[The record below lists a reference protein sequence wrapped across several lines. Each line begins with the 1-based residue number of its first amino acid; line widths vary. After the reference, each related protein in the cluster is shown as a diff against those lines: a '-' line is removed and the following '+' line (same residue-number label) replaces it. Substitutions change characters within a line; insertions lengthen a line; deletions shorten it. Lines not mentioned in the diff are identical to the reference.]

1 MRISIVTI
9 GTRGDVQP
17 FIALALGLQA
27 AGHQVTIN
35 THGTFRTF
43 VETHGIAFA
52 PLAGDIRAILNDEAG
67 RQLMAEANPLR
78 AIRRLQG
85 LAAPIIRQVT
95 ADILAATY
103 GCDLI
108 LGSTLGYLNAVTA
121 AEVHR
126 VPLILAALQP
136 FTPTSAY
143 PIPLLTAWPAQRP
156 FAGAYHRLSY
166 HATYRTLQL
175 VMAGMGNTARRVL
188 TGLPPLRYADVFGD
202 LIHARR
208 PVIYGFSEHLV
219 PRPHDY
225 AATVAVTGFWFLDQA
240 SGWQPPAD
248 LRDFLAAGPA
258 PVYVGFG
265 SFGDGDPAAMARAVV
280 DGLRQAG
287 RRGLLLA
294 GWQGLQAERPG
305 DDILVIDGAPHDWL
319 FAHMAL
325 VVHHGGA
332 GTAAAALRA
341 GVPQLV
347 VPFSADQPFWADRV
361 QRAGVGGRPL
371 PRRHLRAETLAEA
384 IALTVD
390 NTAIQATVR
399 RLGAAVRHED
409 GVGRAVE
416 VIEGMRG
423 WRDEGMEG

>member
-1 MRISIVTI
+1 MRITIVTI

-17 FIALALGLQA
+17 YIALALGLQA
-27 AGHQVTIN
+27 AGHRVTIN
-35 THGTFRTF
+35 THVTFRTF
-43 VETHGIAFA
+43 VENHGIAFA
-52 PLAGDIRAILNDEAG
+52 PLAGDIRAILQGEAG

-78 AIRRLQG
+78 AIRRLQE

-95 ADILAATY
+95 ADILAATR

-121 AEVHR
+121 AEVHHI
-126 VPLILAALQP
+126 PLILAALQP

-143 PIPLLTAWPAQRP
+143 PIPLFAAWPAQRP
-156 FAGAYHRLSY
+156 FAGAFHRLSY
-166 HATYRTLQL
+166 HATYRALQL
-175 VMAGMGNTARRVL
+175 VMAGMGNQARRAL

-219 PRPHDY
+219 PRPDDY
-225 AATVAVTGFWFLDQA
+225 AANVVATGFWFLDQA
-240 SGWQPPAD
+240 DGWQPPAA
-248 LRDFLAAGPA
+248 LLDFLSAGA
-258 PVYVGFG
+258 TPVYVGFG
-265 SFGDGDPAAMARAVV
+265 SFGDGDPATMARAVV

-305 DDILVIDGAPHDWL
+305 DDILVIDSAPHDWL
-319 FAHMAL
+319 FGQMAM

-361 QRAGVGGRPL
+361 HRAGVAGKPL
-371 PRRHLRAETLAEA
+371 PRRRLCAETLAEA

-390 NTAIQATVR
+390 HATIQATAR
-399 RLGAAVRHED
+399 RHRHGDPGREWCGAC
-409 GVGRAVE
+409 
-416 VIEGMRG
+416 G
-423 WRDEGMEG
+423 WGD

>member
-1 MRISIVTI
+1 MRITIVTI

-27 AGHQVTIN
+27 TGHQVTVN

-67 RQLMAEANPLR
+67 RQLMAEVNPLR
-78 AIRRLQG
+78 AIRRLQR

-95 ADILAATY
+95 ADILAAT
-103 GCDLI
+103 GECDLI
-108 LGSTLGYLNAVTA
+108 LGSTMGYLNAVTA
-121 AEVHR
+121 AEVHHA
-126 VPLILAALQP
+126 PLILAALQP
-136 FTPTSAY
+136 FTPTNAY
-143 PIPLLTAWPAQRP
+143 PIPLLPAWPARRP
-156 FAGAYHRLSY
+156 FAGAFHRLSY
-166 HATYRTLQL
+166 HATYRALQL
-175 VMAGMGNTARRVL
+175 VMAGMGNQARRAL

-219 PRPHDY
+219 PRPDDY
-225 AATVAVTGFWFLDQA
+225 AANVAATGFWFLDQA
-240 SGWQPPAD
+240 DGWQPPAA
-248 LRDFLAAGPA
+248 LLDFLAADEA

-294 GWQGLQAERPG
+294 GWQGLHAERPG

-319 FAHMAL
+319 FGQMAL
-325 VVHHGGA
+325 AVHHGGA

-347 VPFSADQPFWADRV
+347 IPFSADQPFWAERV
-361 QRAGVGGRPL
+361 HRAGVGGRPL
-371 PRRHLRAETLAEA
+371 PRHRLSAASLAEA

-390 NTAIQATVR
+390 NAAIQAKAR
-399 RLGAAVRHED
+399 RLGAAVRQEN
-409 GVGRAVE
+409 GVACAVE
-416 VIEGMRG
+416 MIDGMTR
-423 WRDEGMEG
+423 

>member
-1 MRISIVTI
+1 MRITIVTI

-17 FIALALGLQA
+17 YIALALGLRA
-27 AGHQVTIN
+27 AGHHVTIA
-35 THGTFRTF
+35 THATFRAF
-43 VETHGIAFA
+43 VEGHGITFA
-52 PLAGDIRAILNDEAG
+52 PLAGDIRAILQGEAG

-85 LAAPIIRQVT
+85 LAAPIICQVT
-95 ADILAATY
+95 ADILAATR

-136 FTPTSAY
+136 FTPTRAY
-143 PIPLLTAWPAQRP
+143 PIPLFAASPAQRP
-156 FAGAYHRLSY
+156 LASAVHRLSY
-166 HATYRTLQL
+166 HATYRVLQL
-175 VMAGMGNTARRVL
+175 VMGGMGNRARHAL

-202 LIHARR
+202 LTHARR
-208 PVIYGFSEHLV
+208 PVLYGFSEHLV

-240 SGWQPPAD
+240 DGWQPPAA

-265 SFGDGDPAAMARAVV
+265 SFGDDDPARMARAVI
-280 DGLRQAG
+280 DGVRLAG
-287 RRGLLLA
+287 RRGLLLS
-294 GWQGLQAERPG
+294 GWQGLHAGQPG

-319 FAHMAL
+319 FGQMAL

-361 QRAGVGGRPL
+361 HRAGVGGRPVL
-371 PRRHLRAETLAEA
+371 RRHLRAETLAEA

-390 NTAIQATVR
+390 NAAIQATAR
-399 RLGAAVRHED
+399 RLGAAIREED
-409 GVGRAVE
+409 GVARAVE
-416 VIEGMRG
+416 LIEGMVG
-423 WRDEGMEG
+423 